1 MSKLQS
7 KWIIWGH
14 EMSNDDWTIE
24 SYKKL
29 HEFDTIEGFWLFFN
43 RIRNFKEFMLF
54 MMRGDILPIYEDDEC
69 INGGYFSF
77 VVPTYNLTDSILNL
91 AARLI
96 GETLTDTEMYD
107 EIIGI
112 SISPKGS
119 KSVIKIWNRNK
130 DNQDISFYLKDN
142 NFLKTVRYTPHK
154 KNKN

>member
-1 MSKLQS
+1 
-7 KWIIWGH
+7 
-14 EMSNDDWTIE
+14 
-24 SYKKL
+24 
-29 HEFDTIEGFWLFFN
+29 
-43 RIRNFKEFMLF
+43 
-54 MMRGDILPIYEDDEC
+54 MMRGDILPIYEDEEC